1 MRFALQVDDQEAIFG
16 PDDIVRGTVSLT
28 TPGNV
33 LVSEISVVFKSKIKY
48 WSSPSVV
55 GTQCGIKQRLLR
67 GESILYSSEKTN
79 PKPLSPAGRHEW
91 AFHFR
96 FPTNK
101 NGLLPSFVHIANMS
115 ETISSGLSSHRVW
128 SICYVNYQFKAH
140 LHGTDLPTY
149 CPTATEHRNVC
160 FWPNRYTELPDGPWP
175 KAHRQRISVPRVASS
190 FPIEK
195 DEISFLKKLR
205 KKVTRAENFA
215 ALNLVAHIPRY
226 NILGQPLQIS
236 LSISPGDG
244 MSESPALTLEF
255 VRYTLLAKT
264 RIGSSSSSSRKLFSH
279 VAFEQDIKD
288 LATSFPEA
296 DRLIHLHTI
305 APVVIPFKSGWNG
318 GLRKGKV
325 VAVKGPLCPTFESEL
340 IARTYT
346 LSLCVTVSCDG
357 KLQMKQFGG
366 GEIVLLS
373 PTLDASVKKKPL
385 RELGGD
391 GIVEASGDVPRDPE
405 LAAGAS
411 GKIQPVE
418 LDGENLIHGFE
429 EGGIVHGQE
438 LPSTDVEIE
447 NGCLTRSG
455 EPVGDEPSGAAQV
468 LAMSA
473 PERRVHTAIDR

>member
-1 MRFALQVDDQEAIFG
+1 MRFALQVDDQETLFG

-33 LVSEISVVFKSKIKY
+33 LVSEVSVVFKAKMKY
-48 WSSPSVV
+48 LFSPSFV
-55 GTQCGIKQRLLR
+55 GTQCGLKQNLFRQ
-67 GESILYSSEKTN
+67 ESILYSSEKTN

-91 AFHFR
+91 AFRFR
-96 FPTNK
+96 FPTNT
-101 NGLLPSFVHIANMS
+101 NDLLPTFGHIADTS
-115 ETISSGLSSHRVW
+115 ETISAGLSSRRVW
-128 SICYVNYQFKAH
+128 SICCVKHQLKAH

-149 CPTATEHRNVC
+149 CPTATEHQDIC

-175 KAHRQRISVPRVASS
+175 KAHRQRISVPRVTSS
-190 FPIEK
+190 FPIQK

-255 VRYTLLAKT
+255 VRYALFART
-264 RIGSSSSSSRKLFSH
+264 RIGSSSSSSRKLFCH
-279 VAFEQDIKD
+279 VAFAQDIKD

-305 APVVIPFKSGWNG
+305 APVVIPFNPSWDGRLRNG
-318 GLRKGKV
+318 EVG
-325 VAVKGPLCPTFESEL
+325 AVKGPLCPTFESEA

-346 LSLCVTVSCDG
+346 LALCVTVSCDG
-357 KLQMKQFGG
+357 KLQVKPFGG

-391 GIVEASGDVPRDPE
+391 GILEASGDVPRHPE

-411 GKIQPVE
+411 GSIQPVE
-418 LDGENLIHGFE
+418 ADGENLIHEVE
-429 EGGIVHGQE
+429 EGGIVRRQG

-455 EPVGDEPSGAAQV
+455 EPVGDKPSGA
-468 LAMSA
+468 
-473 PERRVHTAIDR
+473 

>member
-1 MRFALQVDDQEAIFG
+1 MRLALQIDDQEALFG

-33 LVSEISVVFKSKIKY
+33 LVSEVSVVFKAKMKY
-48 WSSPSVV
+48 LFSPCFV
-55 GTQCGIKQRLLR
+55 GTQPGFKQRLFR
-67 GESILYSSEKTN
+67 RESILYSSEKMN

-91 AFHFR
+91 AFRFG

-101 NGLLPSFVHIANMS
+101 NGLLPTFGHIADTS
-115 ETISSGLSSHRVW
+115 ETISAGFSSHRVW
-128 SICYVNYQFKAH
+128 SSCSVTYELKAH
-140 LHGTDLPTY
+140 LHGTDLPPY
-149 CPTATEHRNVC
+149 CHTATEHRNIC
-160 FWPNRYTELPDGPWP
+160 LWPNRYTELPDGAWP
-175 KAHRQRISVPRVASS
+175 KAHSQRISVPRVASS
-190 FPIEK
+190 IPIQK

-205 KKVTRAENFA
+205 KKVTWAENFA

-244 MSESPALTLEF
+244 MSESPAVTLEF
-255 VRYTLLAKT
+255 VRYTLFART
-264 RIGSSSSSSRKLFSH
+264 RVGRSSSSSRKLFSH
-279 VAFEQDIKD
+279 VAFEQKIQD

-305 APVVIPFKSGWNG
+305 APVVIPLNPGWNG
-318 GLRKGKV
+318 GLWKGKV
-325 VAVKGPLCPTFESEL
+325 VEVKGPLCPTFESEL

-346 LSLCVTVSCDG
+346 LSLCVTVSCNG
-357 KLQMKQFGG
+357 KPHFKQFGG

-385 RELGGD
+385 RELGGG

-405 LAAGAS
+405 LAAGGS
-411 GKIQPVE
+411 GGIQPVE
-418 LDGENLIHGFE
+418 ADGENLIHEVE
-429 EGGIVHGQE
+429 EGGIVRRQE
-438 LPSTDVEIE
+438 LPSTDAELE

-455 EPVGDEPSGAAQV
+455 EPVGDKPSGA
-468 LAMSA
+468 
-473 PERRVHTAIDR
+473 